1 MDVTS
6 ALLAKCFTWWVSL
19 QEPEGTTNVFCMNA
33 IGLSGIIPA
42 RGPREQATATS
53 SFSAA
58 HFARRMPPPR
68 MYTYDHIFRSCQHPL
83 LTRAR
88 HDSDTCLRLLPL
100 PTNLDPRLLPA
111 LLQILA
117 SEDGHGICF
126 SNWSTSQISQL
137 DQVPQPIDTVPAL
150 NESLLAL
157 SKHFFNRIDNKR
169 STPMPSPQTLKP
181 TPPLAGF
188 FRNDVTNLVSSPR
201 YPPYCLFR
209 RPARSCPIYTS

>member
-1 MDVTS
+1 
-6 ALLAKCFTWWVSL
+6 
-19 QEPEGTTNVFCMNA
+19 
-33 IGLSGIIPA
+33 
-42 RGPREQATATS
+42 
-53 SFSAA
+53 
-58 HFARRMPPPR
+58 MPPPR

-100 PTNLDPRLLPA
+100 PTNLDRRLLPA

-169 STPMPSPQTLKP
+169 STSMPSPQTLKP
-181 TPPLAGF
+181 TPPLSGY

-201 YPPYCLFR
+201 YPPLSFSPSGSVMSHLHVLKGGLVSDSRHSHGLTRDSPLVERQR
-209 RPARSCPIYTS
+209 RTWQ